1 MRGALEQ
8 PEGSTAGSLAW
19 FTVFQFVAT
28 YGVIYVTPY
37 VVASVFDVLRLF
49 GRRYP
54 AATMYSLVTGTPYFP
69 IQIVFALLV
78 GLLMGRHFRQR
89 TIMWVWVI
97 PLAFLLYALIAVP
110 TFLPSLTPKA
120 LQAGI
125 GQSRL
130 SHYFGWGC
138 RPIDYCL
145 DEEIATLPLYV
156 SLSYSLGAFLARRMP
171 DRLRRPNPK
180 YFWIYLLAGLFFLT
194 AFCSGLVELFMLFR
208 RGVPWQ
214 WGFIQPLAVTSG
226 LGSLL
231 ILYSSVVANQEP
243 SVSAEKASN

>member
-1 MRGALEQ
+1 MDQ

-69 IQIVFALLV
+69 IQIALALLL
-78 GLLMGRHFRQR
+78 GLLMGRHSRHR
-89 TIMWVWVI
+89 TITWVWAI
-97 PLAFLLYALIAVP
+97 PLAFLLYALVAIP
-110 TFLPSLTPKA
+110 TFIPTLTPRA

-125 GQSRL
+125 GESRL

-138 RPIDYCL
+138 RPVEHCVDQ
-145 DEEIATLPLYV
+145 EIATLPFYV
-156 SLSYSLGAFLARRMP
+156 ALSYSLGAFLARRMP

-180 YFWIYLLAGLFFLT
+180 HFWIYLLAGLFFLT
-194 AFCSGLVELFMLFR
+194 AFCSGLVELFTLLR

-214 WGFIQPLAVTSG
+214 WAFVQPLAVTSG
-226 LGSLL
+226 LGALL
-231 ILYSSVVANQEP
+231 VLYSIVVAKEEP
-243 SVSAEKASN
+243 SVSAEKAAT